1 MESLASRAD
10 PLRRVLDAAVLEW
23 MRAGSW
29 QRDDARFEALALE
42 LFRFQFEHCGPYQSF
57 CRARGAEPGSVSSWR
72 EIPPVPSGAFRE
84 TALRSFDDRA
94 TCKVFRTSGTTG
106 ARRGELHLD
115 TLELYEAS
123 LAPTIG
129 RFVFPDLRDPACE
142 SSVHPKVD
150 SASGPDE
157 GGERIAIRVLA
168 PSPNEAPDSS
178 LSHMFGV
185 ALTRWGSA
193 GSGWDVAAGQLG
205 APGLL
210 EYLEHSCD
218 GELPV
223 VLCGTSFAF
232 VHLLDAMAA
241 RAASGSRL
249 ELAAGS
255 RIMETGGFKGQSREI
270 PRDELYAAL
279 EDRLGVPQRRIVNQ
293 YGMTEL
299 GSQFY
304 DSVLRED
311 AGAEPSAGRR
321 RKLGPPW
328 ARVRILD
335 PETGT
340 DAKRG
345 AVGMIAIHDLAN
357 TGSVAAILT
366 ADLGRFSEG
375 QGEDEDE
382 GFEVLGRAAASEERG
397 CSIAADAMLE
407 SRTRS
412 AQAPSR
418 LP

>member
-1 MESLASRAD
+1 MESVASRAD
-10 PLRRVLDAAVLEW
+10 PLRKDLDTSILEW

-29 QRDDARFEALALE
+29 ERDDARFESLALE
-42 LFRFQFEHCGPYQSF
+42 LFRFQFERCGPYQSF
-57 CRARGAEPGSVSSWR
+57 CRARGAEPGSIASWR
-72 EIPPVPSGAFRE
+72 EIPPVPCGAFRE
-84 TALRSFDDRA
+84 AALRCFEVTA
-94 TCKVFRTSGTTG
+94 TRKVFRTSGTTS

-123 LAPTIG
+123 LTPTIG
-129 RFVFPDLRDPACE
+129 RFVFPDLRAPSCE
-142 SSVHPKVD
+142 SPAHPTID
-150 SASGPDE
+150 SADGRTE
-157 GGERIAIRVLA
+157 ERIAIRILA
-168 PSPNEAPDSS
+168 PSPEEAPDSS

-185 ALTRWGSA
+185 ALARWGTA
-193 GSGWDVAAGQLG
+193 DSGWDVAGGQLD

-210 EYLEHSCD
+210 EYLEQSCD
-218 GELPV
+218 AENPV
-223 VLCGTSFAF
+223 ALCGTSFAF

-241 RAASGSRL
+241 RGARAGRL

-255 RIMETGGFKGQSREI
+255 RIMETGGFKGRSREI

-279 EDRLGVPQRRIVNQ
+279 DDRLGVPERRIVNQ

-304 DSVLRED
+304 DSVLQED
-311 AGAEPSAGRR
+311 FVAEPGAGIR

-340 DAKRG
+340 DAKPG
-345 AVGMIAIHDLAN
+345 AIGMIAIHDLAN

-366 ADLGRFSEG
+366 ADLGRFSDG
-375 QGEDEDE
+375 GDE

-407 SRTRS
+407 SRT
-412 AQAPSR
+412 
-418 LP
+418 